1 MSKNKE
7 PFFTKNSV
15 KDKDD
20 ILIIL
25 AYKLMF
31 ALGITEH
38 RWCYLCELFHEKNKY
53 ASKLTKNSFISN
65 QTNAYK
71 KDKITF
77 KSFLTLIHDILKLDF
92 VSIDVTFKHKGK
104 IIKISSLDNIDDK
117 EFGYLTKDEGVIHGQ
132 PKAKEKEDT

>member
-7 PFFTKNSV
+7 PFFGKNSV

-38 RWCYLCELFHEKNKY
+38 KWCYLCELFHDRNKF
-53 ASKLTKNSFISN
+53 ASKLSKNSFISN

-71 KDKITF
+71 KDRITF
-77 KSFLTLIHDILKLDF
+77 KSFLTLIHDILRLEF

-104 IIKISSLDNIDDK
+104 IIKISSLDDMANK
-117 EFGYLTKDEGVIHGQ
+117 EFGYLIKDEEIPHARQ
-132 PKAKEKEDT
+132 KTK